1 MRISFLPLLVLALP
15 ILEIAGFVVVGR
27 EIGVLATIG
36 LVLLSALVGTFLLRQ
51 QGFGVMARARAEMD
65 AGRSPGRQLAHG
77 LIVLI
82 AAMLLIVPGFISDI
96 IGILL
101 FIPAIRDVA
110 WRFLKNRVSV
120 VTNFGGGGFG
130 RRRQEKVIDLDS
142 DDYSRRPDP
151 NSPWRRLKDSDEDDG

>member
-27 EIGVLATIG
+27 EIGVLATVG

-51 QGFGVMARARAEMD
+51 QGFGVMSRVRAEMD
-65 AGRSPGRQLAHG
+65 AGRNPGRQLAHG

-96 IGILL
+96 LGILL
-101 FIPAIRDVA
+101 FIPAVRDFA
-110 WRFLKNRVSV
+110 WRFLKNRVSIV
-120 VTNFGGGGFG
+120 ANFSGGGFSQ
-130 RRRQEKVIDLDS
+130 RRKEKVIDLDS

-151 NSPWRRLKDSDEDDG
+151 SSPWRRLKDDKTADD

>member
-27 EIGVLATIG
+27 QIGVLATIG

-51 QGFGVMARARAEMD
+51 QGFGVMSRVRAEMD
-65 AGRSPGRQLAHG
+65 AGRNPGRQLAHG

-96 IGILL
+96 VGILL
-101 FIPAIRDVA
+101 FIPAVRDLA
-110 WRFLKNRVSV
+110 WRFLKSRVSV

-130 RRRQEKVIDLDS
+130 QRRKENVIDLDS
-142 DDYSRRPDP
+142 DDYSRRPNP
-151 NSPWRRLKDSDEDDG
+151 NSPWRRLKDDKTADD